1 MVERTTIEDKVDSR
15 YVLGTP
21 TNGTDLNLSDLVH
34 GPRPSSQQPAHIP
47 LPLRSAT
54 PHASTD
60 GKPLQLRTKMIFDGF
75 SYVINGSEN
84 ITFFLPSEGNHI
96 GYLEWL
102 AVLLRGA
109 NIFTGLGHMA
119 LLYFHCVRVVFCNV
133 LLGEKVVCLHMDMS
147 VSHRMHEALTYPKN
161 DYT

>member
-60 GKPLQLRTKMIFDGF
+60 GKPLQLRTKMIFNSFPALCSAHHMLIQRLMCEGRSPA
-75 SYVINGSEN
+75 SYRLMATRKPTQQPY
-84 ITFFLPSEGNHI
+84 ITYIIPSSLCSGVQNAANVAHVDRGECITII
-96 GYLEWL
+96 G
-102 AVLLRGA
+102 
-109 NIFTGLGHMA
+109 
-119 LLYFHCVRVVFCNV
+119 NV
-133 LLGEKVVCLHMDMS
+133 LQ
-147 VSHRMHEALTYPKN
+147 
-161 DYT
+161 